1 MKELEKRRTET
12 LIQYYG
18 RLLWIRSEVHKCDA
32 SLFCIELEKR
42 IDGTRAA
49 LKRHE
54 ALSISPP
61 LKGDLVE
68 EGGVV
73 RPRTTAEVRV
83 R

>member
-1 MKELEKRRTET
+1 MNELEKRYTET

-49 LKRHE
+49 LKRRE
-54 ALSISPP
+54 ALSISP
-61 LKGDLVE
+61 
-68 EGGVV
+68 
-73 RPRTTAEVRV
+73 R
-83 R
+83 